1 MIQNAWSG
9 GEPENGT
16 APSLPSVTSGPAL
29 AKGSPSG
36 AAPSPAPLPSP
47 GAQGSTAPATSSQ
60 LSLRESFDAINASLQ
75 RLVTESNTKQEA
87 TKSLNTV
94 AMILSNFLKDP
105 NSDRN
110 KKVNTS
116 GARFSEIFRNNS
128 AAGELL
134 KLAGFQYQHPNFV
147 FNEAGQNAEGAQ
159 RTLDLVQEAQRN
171 IDQTWST
178 RENRQTPVT
187 PAPVPSTGA
196 TVAPA
201 AAAATPLTP
210 GPVNPAGAN
219 STPEAARP
227 WASRQPPP
235 GAPQAWVNMTRDINE
250 DPPQAP
256 VGPAPAHPAETL
268 PPAIA
273 HPAESEARPVERPV
287 PVAAPAQPSFTPQ
300 QMHLPI
306 AHPAQAAS
314 VGEAPAHPAEA
325 TVEEEAQDHPGI
337 ALPIR
342 STHQVFYSAFRA
354 SFLST
359 MAAYPSMPG
368 MQTPMP
374 GAGYGYG
381 YGGYGYDAA
390 YYDPSYGSAQD
401 APPPGIQLTKEQKYQ
416 MKQAKRAKKLEE
428 ANERCAKLKEK
439 QQKQKESD
447 AANFLIG
454 MSIAYMGLGTLF
466 GLTVIGP
473 SWGAK
478 EFTGLGAG
486 TVGMRTSL
494 FNMHIDISCDKS
506 FIAEEILCK
515 KVMKNFEGD
524 HDMQRVQGN
533 SCALF
538 PSACE
543 VLSRCYIAS
552 MPLFGCITFAVL
564 SSYSAAFCL
573 FTYSK
578 SVADPSLRMWTGAFT
593 FATPLF
599 ATGGIVAWALLMPDL
614 GEIPRSWSTLASGFG
629 AGGIIGHEET
639 HDFQFGWT
647 FFAACII
654 DLFMLVAS
662 FVWMCMF
669 KRRDDED
676 DVVQQAAADQAF
688 CDELEYDRGV
698 TMPGASSKAANYV
711 GDLNQAA
718 HVSESL

>member
-1 MIQNAWSG
+1 M
-9 GEPENGT
+9 
-16 APSLPSVTSGPAL
+16 
-29 AKGSPSG
+29 
-36 AAPSPAPLPSP
+36 
-47 GAQGSTAPATSSQ
+47 
-60 LSLRESFDAINASLQ
+60 
-75 RLVTESNTKQEA
+75 TESNTKQEA

-287 PVAAPAQPSFTPQ
+287 PVAAPTQPSFTPQ

-314 VGEAPAHPAEA
+314 VLCSGMQGQIGHNSLRMSQCCFPEVGEAPAHPAEA
-325 TVEEEAQDHPGI
+325 TVEEEAQESQPQSGGWETWD
-337 ALPIR
+337 
-342 STHQVFYSAFRA
+342 SAKW
-354 SFLST
+354 SNLW
-359 MAAYPSMPG
+359 
-368 MQTPMP
+368 
-374 GAGYGYG
+374 
-381 YGGYGYDAA
+381 
-390 YYDPSYGSAQD
+390 SYVD
-401 APPPGIQLTKEQKYQ
+401 ECRYLQ
-416 MKQAKRAKKLEE
+416 MIDVSSVEMLR
-428 ANERCAKLKEK
+428 
-439 QQKQKESD
+439 
-447 AANFLIG
+447 
-454 MSIAYMGLGTLF
+454 TF
-466 GLTVIGP
+466 G
-473 SWGAK
+473 
-478 EFTGLGAG
+478 E
-486 TVGMRTSL
+486 VGMCVCVC
-494 FNMHIDISCDKS
+494 HVYC
-506 FIAEEILCK
+506 
-515 KVMKNFEGD
+515 G
-524 HDMQRVQGN
+524 
-533 SCALF
+533 
-538 PSACE
+538 
-543 VLSRCYIAS
+543 
-552 MPLFGCITFAVL
+552 
-564 SSYSAAFCL
+564 
-573 FTYSK
+573 
-578 SVADPSLRMWTGAFT
+578 
-593 FATPLF
+593 
-599 ATGGIVAWALLMPDL
+599 LL
-614 GEIPRSWSTLASGFG
+614 E
-629 AGGIIGHEET
+629 HEY
-639 HDFQFGWT
+639 G
-647 FFAACII
+647 
-654 DLFMLVAS
+654 
-662 FVWMCMF
+662 
-669 KRRDDED
+669 
-676 DVVQQAAADQAF
+676 
-688 CDELEYDRGV
+688 
-698 TMPGASSKAANYV
+698 
-711 GDLNQAA
+711 
-718 HVSESL
+718 

>member
-1 MIQNAWSG
+1 MEKPKDSNGEVVAKQSDTGGEPDSKASYEELLSLLRQQSEEAKANVSMCAKTLQQTQEQHQKMFAEMQKALQNTQQKSSKPQTMELSASTIQALATMIQNAWSG

-196 TVAPA
+196 TVAPVAPA

-210 GPVNPAGAN
+210 GPVNPVGAN

-250 DPPQAP
+250 DPPPAP

-325 TVEEEAQDHPGI
+325 TVEEEAQESQPQ
-337 ALPIR
+337 
-342 STHQVFYSAFRA
+342 S
-354 SFLST
+354 
-359 MAAYPSMPG
+359 
-368 MQTPMP
+368 
-374 GAGYGYG
+374 
-381 YGGYGYDAA
+381 GG
-390 YYDPSYGSAQD
+390 
-401 APPPGIQLTKEQKYQ
+401 
-416 MKQAKRAKKLEE
+416 
-428 ANERCAKLKEK
+428 
-439 QQKQKESD
+439 
-447 AANFLIG
+447 
-454 MSIAYMGLGTLF
+454 
-466 GLTVIGP
+466 
-473 SWGAK
+473 
-478 EFTGLGAG
+478 
-486 TVGMRTSL
+486 
-494 FNMHIDISCDKS
+494 
-506 FIAEEILCK
+506 
-515 KVMKNFEGD
+515 
-524 HDMQRVQGN
+524 
-533 SCALF
+533 
-538 PSACE
+538 
-543 VLSRCYIAS
+543 
-552 MPLFGCITFAVL
+552 
-564 SSYSAAFCL
+564 
-573 FTYSK
+573 
-578 SVADPSLRMWTGAFT
+578 
-593 FATPLF
+593 
-599 ATGGIVAWALLMPDL
+599 
-614 GEIPRSWSTLASGFG
+614 
-629 AGGIIGHEET
+629 
-639 HDFQFGWT
+639 
-647 FFAACII
+647 
-654 DLFMLVAS
+654 
-662 FVWMCMF
+662 
-669 KRRDDED
+669 
-676 DVVQQAAADQAF
+676 
-688 CDELEYDRGV
+688 
-698 TMPGASSKAANYV
+698 
-711 GDLNQAA
+711 
-718 HVSESL
+718 